1 MRRRVADNFPL
12 AMLVMFLCVCQP
24 TYRRIP
30 IYMHPDLYMQLD
42 VSPDC
47 VFAIPGKHS
56 SAAAAAAAAAE
67 RCMDLAQSNESRLL
81 DPTQTSNRATIR
93 CLFACV

>member
-1 MRRRVADNFPL
+1 
-12 AMLVMFLCVCQP
+12 
-24 TYRRIP
+24 
-30 IYMHPDLYMQLD
+30 MQLD

-67 RCMDLAQSNESRLL
+67 RCMDLAQSNEPRLL
-81 DPTQTSNRATIR
+81 DPTRTPTRARICMSLPTIR
-93 CLFACV
+93 CLFTCPQV